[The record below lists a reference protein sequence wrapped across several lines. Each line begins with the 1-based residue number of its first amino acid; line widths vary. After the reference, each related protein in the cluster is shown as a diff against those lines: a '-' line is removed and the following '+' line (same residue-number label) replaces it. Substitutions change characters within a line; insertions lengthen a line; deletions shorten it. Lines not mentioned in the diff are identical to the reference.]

1 MATATPPLAPA
12 RPHEVVTP
20 DGSKRDDPY
29 AWLRDD
35 TGKNPE
41 VVNYLEAENEYGK
54 GVLKANS
61 KLETRI
67 LYDMDSRVP
76 RYESNPATPSASLS
90 FWYGSTRGP
99 GDDYWVYKRRPGLT
113 KLQGQPGPLSYGP
126 DPKVS
131 EQVVLDVNKLSKG
144 FKYCDVGAVKP
155 SPDGRYVAFTVD
167 TIGNEQYEL
176 VIQEIGSGARVSF
189 AGAEE
194 RSSVVDFG
202 GMSNC
207 AASVDW
213 AADSRAVFAL
223 LLTPRTHEAY
233 KLVRCRLQTATTT
246 TATTTT
252 TTSSGSGRLEPEL
265 LLQDDKSG
273 AVLELVGH
281 TSCGR
286 FLMLS
291 RKAEGYTALLAL
303 KMPAAPGER
312 GSTSNVQQPKQG
324 VPSGVKLYGTD
335 PWVVVA
341 PESSACDV
349 LRADHLYGNGDGK
362 ETFAV
367 LMDTDK
373 YPDGCVCA
381 VTAGDLKGRT
391 VLVPGKRG
399 RQIIDIVACGDG
411 GDSAKKAA
419 ANGAANGAV
428 PAANGAAAKGGRYLV
443 VHTLED
449 MKALVQVYDLTP
461 VKQFVEA
468 KQSVRAVRHQERLR
482 ARAVRP
488 NMEDGGGAA
497 AVDNNDDDDAD
508 DDSHDGD
515 LVAAAAADDDDE
527 EEEEEGSQ
535 QRQSKQ
541 AMSPQASQGPLTC
554 VWTFSPGPTISS
566 LHIDHGCWPG
576 KLPYVR
582 VSYSNL
588 TTPTTTVDLDIAAHR
603 HYVREVEKVEH
614 WVEGRYMSE
623 TLWATSS
630 DGTSIPATVA
640 CRTDAWPP
648 KTGRPLPCI
657 LQAYGAYGRKLL
669 PDFIPGD
676 MAMLDGGAREAAA
689 AGNADADADA
699 DAAGCGPCLM
709 VLAHVRGGGELGAH
723 WHVEG
728 KKRMKVNTAEDIAA
742 VVRMLVEKGYA
753 RPEAVA
759 LWGRSAGGLAM
770 GMTLERC
777 PAGTFRAAVL
787 DVPFLD
793 VLGAMTD
800 PSLPLTIKERPEWGD
815 PASSQEDY
823 DYIRS
828 YSPYDNVEKL
838 ASKTPAIIVTCSL
851 NDPRVPYWGPAKFVA
866 RLRAVMAAAAA
877 AAAANGGAGSV
888 AGGPVV
894 LLTELEA
901 GGHFAASGASG
912 RLAERAM
919 RVAFLLGE
927 LKKALDGAAS
937 GAPVPVVG

>member
-1 MATATPPLAPA
+1 
-12 RPHEVVTP
+12 
-20 DGSKRDDPY
+20 
-29 AWLRDD
+29 
-35 TGKNPE
+35 
-41 VVNYLEAENEYGK
+41 
-54 GVLKANS
+54 
-61 KLETRI
+61 
-67 LYDMDSRVP
+67 MDSRVP
-76 RYESNPATPSASLS
+76 RYESNPTTPSASLS

-99 GDDYWVYKRRPGLT
+99 GEDYWVYSRRPGLT

-126 DPKVS
+126 DLKVS
-131 EQVVLDVNKLSKG
+131 EQVVLDVNKLSEG

-167 TIGNEQYEL
+167 TVGDEQYEL
-176 VIQEIGSGARVSF
+176 VVRDIGSGARVPF

-194 RSSVVDFG
+194 RSSVSDFG
-202 GMSNC
+202 GMPRC
-207 AASVDW
+207 AASVEW
-213 AADSRAVFAL
+213 AADSSAVFAL
-223 LLTPRTHEAY
+223 LLTPKTHEAY
-233 KLVRCRLQTATTT
+233 KLVRCKLQITTTTTT
-246 TATTTT
+246 TATA
-252 TTSSGSGRLEPEL
+252 SDNGSLAPEL

-273 AVLELVGH
+273 AVLELGGQ

-303 KMPAAPGER
+303 KMSAAQGEH
-312 GSTSNVQQPKQG
+312 SPVANAQQQPKRG
-324 VPSGVKLYGTD
+324 VPNGVKLYGTD

-349 LRADHLYGNGDGK
+349 LRADHLYGGGDGK

-367 LMDTDK
+367 LVDTDK

-399 RQIIDIVACGDG
+399 RQVLDILVS
-411 GDSAKKAA
+411 GDSGGSTRKAA
-419 ANGAANGAV
+419 ANGEAT
-428 PAANGAAAKGGRYLV
+428 AKGARYLV

-449 MKALVQVYDLTP
+449 MKALVQVYDLSS
-461 VKQFVEA
+461 VKQSVAA
-468 KQSVRAVRHQERLR
+468 KQSARAVRHQERLR
-482 ARAVRP
+482 AQAVRP
-488 NMEDGGGAA
+488 KQDDGSGGG
-497 AVDNNDDDDAD
+497 DDGDDKDDDAD
-508 DDSHDGD
+508 ADDAD
-515 LVAAAAADDDDE
+515 ADDDDDDDGE
-527 EEEEEGSQ
+527 SSQ
-535 QRQSKQ
+535 QERELQQPVGGQARAAAHPRRQQ
-541 AMSPQASQGPLTC
+541 APQGPLTC
-554 VWTFSPGPTISS
+554 VWTFSPGPTVSN
-566 LHIDHGCWPG
+566 LHVDHSCWPG
-576 KLPYVR
+576 NMPYVR

-588 TTPTTTVDLDIAAHR
+588 TTPTTTVDLDLAAQR
-603 HYVREVEKVEH
+603 HHVREVEKVEH

-623 TLWATSS
+623 TLWATSA
-630 DGTSIPATVA
+630 DGTAIPATVA

-648 KTGRPLPCI
+648 TTGRPLPCI

-676 MAMLDGGAREAAA
+676 MAMLDGGAGDAAATGDGAAA
-689 AGNADADADA
+689 AV
-699 DAAGCGPCLM
+699 AAGSSQGCGPCLM
-709 VLAHVRGGGELGAH
+709 ILAHVRGGGELGSH

-728 KKRMKVNTAEDIAA
+728 KKLKKLNTAEDIAA
-742 VVRMLVEKGYA
+742 VVAMLVGKGYVRA
-753 RPEAVA
+753 EAVA

-823 DYIRS
+823 DYILS

-838 ASKTPAIIVTCSL
+838 AKKTPAIIVTCSL
-851 NDPRVPYWGPAKFVA
+851 NDPRVPYWGPSKFVA
-866 RLRAVMAAAAA
+866 RLRAAMAAAAA
-877 AAAANGGAGSV
+877 AAAGPGPTISSAGSD

-894 LLTELEA
+894 LLTELGA

-927 LKKALDGAAS
+927 LKKGLDEAAS
-937 GAPVPVVG
+937 GAPSAPLGPS